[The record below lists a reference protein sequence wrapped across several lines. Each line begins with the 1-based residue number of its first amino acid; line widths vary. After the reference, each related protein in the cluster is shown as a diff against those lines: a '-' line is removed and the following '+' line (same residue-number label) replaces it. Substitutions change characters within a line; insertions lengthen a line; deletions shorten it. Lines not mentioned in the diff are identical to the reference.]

1 MSDKPRDRCPC
12 GGIILADT
20 EDWKVP
26 LCYECYRFGGLEQ
39 ELVRERARN
48 AKLREA
54 TEKILIKAL
63 TNIAGPKRKD
73 GTYFYSIPQIQRMGD
88 DGADTDTAR
97 YALEKWAK
105 ALEESEK
112 EA

>member
-54 TEKILIKAL
+54 LE
-63 TNIAGPKRKD
+63 
-73 GTYFYSIPQIQRMGD
+73 FYSKRENFTLIFDNENDSRAEVYEKYKKYSIGD
-88 DGADTDTAR
+88 FSVRAIE
-97 YALEKWAK
+97 ALAETEGK
-105 ALEESEK
+105 A
-112 EA
+112 